1 MSSNNQKP
9 QFTSFHS
16 SVNCIPVL
24 RTSIQKHVPDDTK
37 REAQSDSACPN
48 LLETATTFLSDRL
61 PTPLDHLGI
70 DTYSGSLHLTVEVM
84 TALIFG
90 NQNKSK
96 GKPAEISVPTN
107 PTTGN
112 PFISPTM
119 IKGMISNAYERL
131 TASRFRVFGEHN
143 TTLTYRADPA
153 AALGLVPVRLSD
165 DYDQGTHRGILLYGP
180 EHALYAK
187 LLTHETGDD
196 GENKKTH
203 PLLKN
208 SSAWNK
214 LQHGERIDFMAKKI
228 KDSYIVTRIKARGDN
243 AYSQL
248 NVPDWVATSNSDESA
263 YTGWFYSTTPDHLL
277 KAGKSIF
284 DSKLSERIFFYDHPS
299 NKEIEIDPTVAETYD
314 RIICSYSYDSTDP
327 TSKTPTKPNRF
338 VIDRA
343 GNKDIPPINHS
354 GLLAYARLQGKKVVE
369 LMPTQVGRRN
379 YSRSPRSLAQE
390 QGVLPVSNAIEAS
403 PADHMFGFIPMD
415 AGAATNQQDQQ
426 LSTLRGRITISAVDT
441 SEVTPKDE
449 RLNLRPLL
457 GPNTSSARRFLTNT
471 SGHTISGRPRP
482 DYYSE
487 GDHLGAASYGFRR
500 RDVEHKKRGDADQ
513 KKRRDA
519 EQKKQSDGRIGYA
532 TLERYETE
540 QLEENPRQQEK
551 TNPEVYSTVKT
562 WIPRSSTFHC
572 MIHFEGLQKEELWI
586 LLWILDS
593 KLLGQYAQKSQH
605 QPESDQGESN
615 APMEGYLRMGMGKPL
630 GLGVVRTSF
639 STLSYVKTADDDAFA
654 LVDDYKDLE
663 GCLGAPD
670 PEKDA
675 LNEEWRNEFFAE
687 AEGFYRLLSST
698 PWCKAFLRSCLGY
711 PGKTEV
717 RYMTLSE
724 NKQNNKTES
733 DGRVKSGCGH
743 APRAL
748 AADNW
753 DEALKIPKKPD

>member
-24 RTSIQKHVPDDTK
+24 RTSIQKHVTDDTK
-37 REAQSDSACPN
+37 REGQSASARPN
-48 LLETATTFLSDRL
+48 LPETVTTFLSDRL

-70 DTYSGSLHLTVEVM
+70 DTYSGSLRLTVEVM

-96 GKPAEISVPTN
+96 GKPAEISVPID
-107 PTTGN
+107 PTTGH

-153 AALGLVPVRLSD
+153 AALG
-165 DYDQGTHRGILLYGP
+165 THRGKLLYGP
-180 EHALYAK
+180 GRALYAK
-187 LLTHETGDD
+187 LLTHETGND
-196 GENKKTH
+196 GENKKPH

-228 KDSYIVTRIKARGDN
+228 KDSYIVTQIKARGDN

-248 NVPDWVATSNSDESA
+248 NVPDWVATSNSDETA

-284 DSKLSERIFFYDHPS
+284 DSKLSERIFFYDHRS
-299 NKEIEIDPTVAETYD
+299 NEEIEIDPTVAETYD
-314 RIICSYSYDSTDP
+314 QIICSYSYDSTDP

-390 QGVLPVSNAIEAS
+390 QGVLPVSDAIEAS
-403 PADHMFGFIPMD
+403 PADHIFGFIPTD
-415 AGAATNQQDQQ
+415 PQAPDNQPNKQ
-426 LSTLRGRITISAVDT
+426 LSTLKGRITISAVDT
-441 SEVTPKDE
+441 SSAPRNDK
-449 RLNLRPLL
+449 RLDLRPLL
-457 GPNTSSARRFLTNT
+457 TPKTSSARRFLTDV

-482 DYYSE
+482 GYYSK
-487 GDHLGAASYGFRR
+487 GDYLGAASYGFRR
-500 RDVEHKKRGDADQ
+500 GDAGI
-513 KKRRDA
+513 KK
-519 EQKKQSDGRIGYA
+519 KGDGRLDYA
-532 TLERYETE
+532 TLLSYEKE
-540 QLEENPRQQEK
+540 QSEENPRRQEK
-551 TNPEVYSTVKT
+551 TNQEIYSTAIS

-572 MIHFEGLQKEELWI
+572 TIYFEGLQKEELWT

-593 KLLGQYAQKSQH
+593 KLLGQYAQESQH
-605 QPESDQGESN
+605 QPESDQGESS

-639 STLSYVKTADDDAFA
+639 SALSYVKTADDDAFA
-654 LVDDYKDLE
+654 LVDDYEDLE

-670 PEKDA
+670 PEKDT

-711 PGKTEV
+711 PGKTDV

-724 NKQNNKTES
+724 NKQNNKTDS

-743 APRAL
+743 APRPL

-753 DEALKIPKKPD
+753 DEALKIPKKQD

>member
-24 RTSIQKHVPDDTK
+24 RTSIQKHVTDDTK
-37 REAQSDSACPN
+37 REGQSDSARPN
-48 LLETATTFLSDRL
+48 LPETVTTFLSDRL

-70 DTYSGSLHLTVEVM
+70 DTYSGSLRLTVEVM

-96 GKPAEISVPTN
+96 GKPAEISVPID
-107 PTTGN
+107 PTTGH

-165 DYDQGTHRGILLYGP
+165 DYDHGTHRGTLLYGP
-180 EHALYAK
+180 EHTLYAK

-196 GENKKTH
+196 GENKKPH

-228 KDSYIVTRIKARGDN
+228 KDSYIVTQIKARGDN
-243 AYSQL
+243 TYLQL

-284 DSKLSERIFFYDHPS
+284 DSKLSERIFFYDHRS

-314 RIICSYSYDSTDP
+314 QIICSYSYDSTDP

-390 QGVLPVSNAIEAS
+390 QGALPVSNAIEAS
-403 PADHMFGFIPMD
+403 PADHIFGFIPTD
-415 AGAATNQQDQQ
+415 PQAPDNQPNKQ
-426 LSTLRGRITISAVDT
+426 LSTLKGRITISAVDT
-441 SEVTPKDE
+441 SSAPRNDK
-449 RLNLRPLL
+449 RLDLRPLL
-457 GPNTSSARRFLTNT
+457 TPKTSSARRFLTDV

-482 DYYSE
+482 GYYSE
-487 GDHLGAASYGFRR
+487 GDYLGAASYGFRR
-500 RDVEHKKRGDADQ
+500 GDAGI
-513 KKRRDA
+513 KK
-519 EQKKQSDGRIGYA
+519 KGDGRLDYA
-532 TLERYETE
+532 TLASYEKE
-540 QLEENPRQQEK
+540 QSEENPRRQEK
-551 TNPEVYSTVKT
+551 TNQEIYSTAIS

-572 MIHFEGLQKEELWI
+572 TIHFEGLQKEELWT

-593 KLLGQYAQKSQH
+593 KLLGQYAQESQH
-605 QPESDQGESN
+605 QPESDQGESS

-639 STLSYVKTADDDAFA
+639 SALSYVKTADDDAFA
-654 LVDDYKDLE
+654 LVDDYEDLE

-670 PEKDA
+670 PEKDT

-724 NKQNNKTES
+724 NKQNNKTDS

-743 APRAL
+743 APRPL

-753 DEALKIPKKPD
+753 DEALKIPKKQD

>member
-24 RTSIQKHVPDDTK
+24 RTSIQKHVTDDTK
-37 REAQSDSACPN
+37 REGQSDSARPN
-48 LLETATTFLSDRL
+48 LPETVTTFLSDRL

-70 DTYSGSLHLTVEVM
+70 DTYSGSLRLTVEVM

-90 NQNKSK
+90 NQKKSK
-96 GKPAEISVPTN
+96 GKPAEISVPID
-107 PTTGN
+107 PTTGH

-153 AALGLVPVRLSD
+153 AALGLVPVRLD
-165 DYDQGTHRGILLYGP
+165 DNYDLGTHRGKLLYGP
-180 EHALYAK
+180 GHALYAK

-196 GENKKTH
+196 GENKKPH

-228 KDSYIVTRIKARGDN
+228 KDSYIVTQIKARGDN

-248 NVPDWVATSNSDESA
+248 NVPDWVATSNSDETA

-284 DSKLSERIFFYDHPS
+284 DSKLSERIFFYDHRS
-299 NKEIEIDPTVAETYD
+299 NKDIEIDPTVAETYD
-314 RIICSYSYDSTDP
+314 QIICSYSYDSTDP

-354 GLLAYARLQGKKVVE
+354 SLLAYARLQGKKVVE

-390 QGVLPVSNAIEAS
+390 QGALPVSDAIEAS
-403 PADHMFGFIPMD
+403 PADHIFGFIPTD
-415 AGAATNQQDQQ
+415 PQAPDNQPNNQ
-426 LSTLRGRITISAVDT
+426 LSTLKGRITISAVDT
-441 SEVTPKDE
+441 SSAPRNDK
-449 RLNLRPLL
+449 RLDLRPLL
-457 GPNTSSARRFLTNT
+457 TPKTSSARRFLTNA

-482 DYYSE
+482 GYYSE
-487 GDHLGAASYGFRR
+487 GDYLGAASYGFRR
-500 RDVEHKKRGDADQ
+500 GDAGI
-513 KKRRDA
+513 KK
-519 EQKKQSDGRIGYA
+519 KGDGRLDYA
-532 TLERYETE
+532 TLASYEKE
-540 QLEENPRQQEK
+540 QSEENPRRQEK
-551 TNPEVYSTVKT
+551 TNQEIYSTAIS

-572 MIHFEGLQKEELWI
+572 TIHFEGLQKEELWT

-593 KLLGQYAQKSQH
+593 KLLGQYAQESQH
-605 QPESDQGESN
+605 RPESDQGESS
-615 APMEGYLRMGMGKPL
+615 APLEGYLRMGMGKPL

-639 STLSYVKTADDDAFA
+639 SALSCVKTADDDAFA
-654 LVDDYKDLE
+654 LVDDYEDLE

-670 PEKDA
+670 PEKDT

-687 AEGFYRLLSST
+687 ADGFYRLLSST

-733 DGRVKSGCGH
+733 DGRVKSGRGH
-743 APRAL
+743 APRPL

-753 DEALKIPKKPD
+753 DVALKIPKKQD

>member
-24 RTSIQKHVPDDTK
+24 RTSIQKHVTDDTK
-37 REAQSDSACPN
+37 REGQSDSARPN
-48 LLETATTFLSDRL
+48 LPETVTTFLSDRL

-70 DTYSGSLHLTVEVM
+70 DTYSGSLRLTVEVM

-90 NQNKSK
+90 NQKKSK
-96 GKPAEISVPTN
+96 GKPAEISVPID
-107 PTTGN
+107 PTTGH

-131 TASRFRVFGEHN
+131 TTSRFRVFGEHN

-153 AALGLVPVRLSD
+153 AALGLVPVRLD
-165 DYDQGTHRGILLYGP
+165 DNYDLGTHRGKLLYGP
-180 EHALYAK
+180 GRALYAK

-196 GENKKTH
+196 GENKKPH

-228 KDSYIVTRIKARGDN
+228 KDSYIVTQIKARGDN

-248 NVPDWVATSNSDESA
+248 NVPDWVTTSNSDETA

-284 DSKLSERIFFYDHPS
+284 DSKLSERIFFYDHRS
-299 NKEIEIDPTVAETYD
+299 NEEIEIDPTVAETYD
-314 RIICSYSYDSTDP
+314 QIICSYSYDSTDS

-390 QGVLPVSNAIEAS
+390 QGALPVSDAIEAS
-403 PADHMFGFIPMD
+403 PADHIFGFIPTD
-415 AGAATNQQDQQ
+415 PQAPDNQPNKQ
-426 LSTLRGRITISAVDT
+426 LSTLKGRITISAIDT
-441 SEVTPKDE
+441 SSAPRNDK
-449 RLNLRPLL
+449 RLDLRPLL
-457 GPNTSSARRFLTNT
+457 TPKTSSARRFLTDV

-482 DYYSE
+482 GYYSE
-487 GDHLGAASYGFRR
+487 GDYLGAASYGFRR
-500 RDVEHKKRGDADQ
+500 GDAGI
-513 KKRRDA
+513 KK
-519 EQKKQSDGRIGYA
+519 KGDGRLDYA
-532 TLERYETE
+532 TLASYEKE
-540 QLEENPRQQEK
+540 QSEENPRRQEK
-551 TNPEVYSTVKT
+551 TNQEIYSTAIS

-572 MIHFEGLQKEELWI
+572 TIHFEGLQKEELWT

-593 KLLGQYAQKSQH
+593 KLLGQYAQESQH
-605 QPESDQGESN
+605 QPESDQGESST
-615 APMEGYLRMGMGKPL
+615 PMEGYLRMGMGKPL

-639 STLSYVKTADDDAFA
+639 SALSYVKTADDDAFA
-654 LVDDYKDLE
+654 LVDDYEDLD

-670 PEKDA
+670 PEKDT

-711 PGKTEV
+711 PGKTDV

-724 NKQNNKTES
+724 NKQNNKTDS

-743 APRAL
+743 APRPL

-753 DEALKIPKKPD
+753 DEALKIPKKQD

>member
-24 RTSIQKHVPDDTK
+24 RTSIQKHVTDDTK
-37 REAQSDSACPN
+37 REGQSDSTRPN
-48 LLETATTFLSDRL
+48 LPETVTTFLSDRL

-70 DTYSGSLHLTVEVM
+70 DTYSGSLRLTVEVM

-96 GKPAEISVPTN
+96 GKPAEISVPID
-107 PTTGN
+107 PTTGH

-165 DYDQGTHRGILLYGP
+165 DYDHGTHRGTLLYGP
-180 EHALYAK
+180 EHTLYAK

-196 GENKKTH
+196 GENKKPH

-228 KDSYIVTRIKARGDN
+228 KDSYIVTQIKARGDN
-243 AYSQL
+243 TYLQL

-263 YTGWFYSTTPDHLL
+263 YTGWFYSTTPDHFL

-284 DSKLSERIFFYDHPS
+284 DSKLSERIFFYDHRS

-314 RIICSYSYDSTDP
+314 QIICSYSYDSTDP

-390 QGVLPVSNAIEAS
+390 QGALPVSNAIEAS
-403 PADHMFGFIPMD
+403 PADHIFGFIPTD
-415 AGAATNQQDQQ
+415 PQAPDNQPNKQ
-426 LSTLRGRITISAVDT
+426 LSTLKGRITISAVDT
-441 SEVTPKDE
+441 SSAPRNDK
-449 RLNLRPLL
+449 RLDLRPLL
-457 GPNTSSARRFLTNT
+457 TPKTSSARRFLTDV

-482 DYYSE
+482 GYYSE
-487 GDHLGAASYGFRR
+487 GDYLGAASYGFRR
-500 RDVEHKKRGDADQ
+500 GDAGI
-513 KKRRDA
+513 KK
-519 EQKKQSDGRIGYA
+519 KGDGRLDYA
-532 TLERYETE
+532 TLASYEKE
-540 QLEENPRQQEK
+540 QSEENPRRQEK
-551 TNPEVYSTVKT
+551 TNQEIYSTAIS

-572 MIHFEGLQKEELWI
+572 TIHFEGLQKEELWT

-593 KLLGQYAQKSQH
+593 KLLGQYAQESQH
-605 QPESDQGESN
+605 QPESDQGESS

-639 STLSYVKTADDDAFA
+639 SALSYVKTADDDAFA
-654 LVDDYKDLE
+654 LVDDYEDLE

-670 PEKDA
+670 PEKDT

-724 NKQNNKTES
+724 NKQNNKTDS

-743 APRAL
+743 APRPL

-753 DEALKIPKKPD
+753 DEALKIPKKQD

>member
-24 RTSIQKHVPDDTK
+24 RTSIQKHVTDDTK
-37 REAQSDSACPN
+37 LEGQSDSARPN
-48 LLETATTFLSDRL
+48 LPETVTTFLSDRL

-70 DTYSGSLHLTVEVM
+70 DTYSGSLRLTVEVI

-96 GKPAEISVPTN
+96 GKPAEISVPID
-107 PTTGN
+107 PTTGH

-153 AALGLVPVRLSD
+153 AALGLVPVRLD
-165 DYDQGTHRGILLYGP
+165 DNYDLGTHRGKLLYGP
-180 EHALYAK
+180 GRALYAK

-196 GENKKTH
+196 GENKKPH

-228 KDSYIVTRIKARGDN
+228 KDSYIVTQIKARGDN

-248 NVPDWVATSNSDESA
+248 NVPDWVATSNSDETA

-284 DSKLSERIFFYDHPS
+284 DSKLSERIFFYDHRS
-299 NKEIEIDPTVAETYD
+299 NEEIEIDPTVAETYD
-314 RIICSYSYDSTDP
+314 QIICSYSYDSTDP
-327 TSKTPTKPNRF
+327 TSKTTTKPNRF

-390 QGVLPVSNAIEAS
+390 QGVLPVSDAIEAS
-403 PADHMFGFIPMD
+403 PADHIFGFIPTD
-415 AGAATNQQDQQ
+415 PQAPDNQPNKQ
-426 LSTLRGRITISAVDT
+426 LSTLKGRITISAVDT
-441 SEVTPKDE
+441 SSAPRNDK
-449 RLNLRPLL
+449 RLDLRPLL
-457 GPNTSSARRFLTNT
+457 TPKTSSARRFLTDV

-482 DYYSE
+482 GYYSE
-487 GDHLGAASYGFRR
+487 GDYLGAASYGFRR
-500 RDVEHKKRGDADQ
+500 GDAGI
-513 KKRRDA
+513 KK
-519 EQKKQSDGRIGYA
+519 KGDGRLDYA
-532 TLERYETE
+532 TLASYEKE
-540 QLEENPRQQEK
+540 QSEENPRRQEK
-551 TNPEVYSTVKT
+551 TNQEVYSTAIS

-572 MIHFEGLQKEELWI
+572 TIHFEGLQKEELWT

-593 KLLGQYAQKSQH
+593 KLLGQYAQESQH
-605 QPESDQGESN
+605 EPESDQGESS

-639 STLSYVKTADDDAFA
+639 SALSYVKTADDDAFA
-654 LVDDYKDLE
+654 LVDDYEDLE

-670 PEKDA
+670 PEKET

-717 RYMTLSE
+717 RYMTLSQ
-724 NKQNNKTES
+724 NKQNNKTDS

-743 APRAL
+743 APRPL

-753 DEALKIPKKPD
+753 DEALKIPKKQD

>member
-1 MSSNNQKP
+1 M
-9 QFTSFHS
+9 
-16 SVNCIPVL
+16 NCIPVL
-24 RTSIQKHVPDDTK
+24 RTSIQRPVGNSTK
-37 REAQSDSACPN
+37 GGAQSGSVYPN
-48 LLETATTFLSDRL
+48 LTEEITTFLADKI

-70 DTYSGSLHLTVEVM
+70 DTYSGSLRLTIEVM

-96 GKPAEISVPTN
+96 GKPTEISIPID

-131 TASRFRVFGEHN
+131 TASRFRVFGDHN

-153 AALGLVPVRLSD
+153 AALGLVPVRLD
-165 DYDQGTHRGILLYGP
+165 DNYDLGTHRGKLLYGP

-187 LLTHETGDD
+187 LLTHEIDD
-196 GENKKTH
+196 EENKK
-203 PLLKN
+203 PLLVLKG
-208 SSAWNK
+208 SHVWDILK
-214 LQHGERIDFMAKKI
+214 HGELIDFMAKKI
-228 KDSYIVTRIKARGDN
+228 EDAYIVTQIKARADN
-243 AYSQL
+243 VYSRL
-248 NVPDWVATSNSDESA
+248 NVPDWVTESDSDETEH
-263 YTGWFYSTTPDHLL
+263 TGWFYSTTPDHLL

-284 DSKLSERIFFYDHPS
+284 DSKLSERIFFNPLS
-299 NKEIEIDPTVAETYD
+299 NTEIEIDPVVTETYD
-314 RIICSYSYDSTDP
+314 RIVRSYSYDSTDP
-327 TSKTPTKPNRF
+327 TSRTPTKPNRF

-343 GNKDIPPINHS
+343 GNKDIDPINHS

-379 YSRSPRSLAQE
+379 YSRSPRSLAQA
-390 QGVLPVSNAIEAS
+390 QGVLPASNMIEAS
-403 PADHMFGFIPMD
+403 PADHLFGFTPQD
-415 AGAATNQQDQQ
+415 PQTPTNQPSKQ
-426 LSTLRGRITISAVDT
+426 LSALRGRITISAVDT
-441 SEVTPKDE
+441 SNTTRHDKK
-449 RLNLRPLL
+449 LNLRPLL
-457 GPNTSSARRFLTNT
+457 TPKMSSARRFLTDA
-471 SGHTISGRPRP
+471 SSQTISGRPRP

-487 GDHLGAASYGFRR
+487 GDQLGAASYGFRR
-500 RDVEHKKRGDADQ
+500 K
-513 KKRRDA
+513 DA
-519 EQKKQSDGRIGYA
+519 EQKNEMNRHPYYA
-532 TLERYETE
+532 TLESYKKE
-540 QLEENPRQQEK
+540 QLEENPNRQQK
-551 TNPEVYSTVKT
+551 TNPDIYSTADT

-572 MIHFEGLQKEELWI
+572 TIHFEGLQKEELWT

-593 KLLGQYAQKSQH
+593 KLLGQYAQESQH
-605 QPESDQGESN
+605 QPESDQGESS

-639 STLSYVKTADDDAFA
+639 SALSYVKTADDDAFA
-654 LVDDYKDLE
+654 LVDDYEDLE

-670 PEKDA
+670 PEKDT

-711 PGKTEV
+711 PGKTDV

-724 NKQNNKTES
+724 NKQNNKTDS
-733 DGRVKSGCGH
+733 DGRVKSGRGH
-743 APRAL
+743 APRPL

-753 DEALKIPKKPD
+753 DEALKIPKKQD

>member
-24 RTSIQKHVPDDTK
+24 RTSIQKHVTDDTK
-37 REAQSDSACPN
+37 REGQSDSARPN
-48 LLETATTFLSDRL
+48 LPETVTTFLSDRL

-70 DTYSGSLHLTVEVM
+70 DTYSGSLRLTVEVM

-96 GKPAEISVPTN
+96 GKPAEISVPID
-107 PTTGN
+107 PTTGH

-153 AALGLVPVRLSD
+153 AALGLVPVRLD
-165 DYDQGTHRGILLYGP
+165 DNYDLGTHRGKLLYGP
-180 EHALYAK
+180 GRALYAK

-196 GENKKTH
+196 GENKKPH

-228 KDSYIVTRIKARGDN
+228 KDSYIVTQIKARGDN

-248 NVPDWVATSNSDESA
+248 NVPDWVATSNSDETA

-284 DSKLSERIFFYDHPS
+284 DSKLSERIFFYDHRS
-299 NKEIEIDPTVAETYD
+299 NEEIEIDPTVAETYD
-314 RIICSYSYDSTDP
+314 QIICSYSYDSTDP
-327 TSKTPTKPNRF
+327 TSKTTTKPNRF

-390 QGVLPVSNAIEAS
+390 QGVLPVSDAIEAS
-403 PADHMFGFIPMD
+403 PADHIFGFIPTD
-415 AGAATNQQDQQ
+415 PQAPDNQPNKQ
-426 LSTLRGRITISAVDT
+426 LSTLKGRLTISAVDT
-441 SEVTPKDE
+441 SSAPRNDK
-449 RLNLRPLL
+449 RLDLRPLL
-457 GPNTSSARRFLTNT
+457 TPKTSSARRFLTDV

-482 DYYSE
+482 GYYSE
-487 GDHLGAASYGFRR
+487 SDYLGAASYGFRR
-500 RDVEHKKRGDADQ
+500 GDAGI
-513 KKRRDA
+513 KK
-519 EQKKQSDGRIGYA
+519 KGDGRLDYA
-532 TLERYETE
+532 TLASYEKE
-540 QLEENPRQQEK
+540 QSEENPRRQEK
-551 TNPEVYSTVKT
+551 TNQEIYSTAIS

-572 MIHFEGLQKEELWI
+572 TIHFEGLQKEELWT

-593 KLLGQYAQKSQH
+593 KLLGQYAQESQH
-605 QPESDQGESN
+605 QPESDQGESS

-639 STLSYVKTADDDAFA
+639 SALSYVKTADDDAFA
-654 LVDDYKDLE
+654 LVDDYEDLE

-670 PEKDA
+670 PEKET

-724 NKQNNKTES
+724 NKQNNKTDS

-743 APRAL
+743 APRPL

-753 DEALKIPKKPD
+753 DEALKIPKKQD

>member
-24 RTSIQKHVPDDTK
+24 RTSIQKHVTDDTK
-37 REAQSDSACPN
+37 REGQSDSARPN
-48 LLETATTFLSDRL
+48 LPETVTEFLSDRL

-70 DTYSGSLHLTVEVM
+70 DTYSGSLRLTVEVM

-96 GKPAEISVPTN
+96 GKPAEISVPID
-107 PTTGN
+107 PTTGY

-165 DYDQGTHRGILLYGP
+165 DYDHGTHRGKLLYGP

-187 LLTHETGDD
+187 LLTHDTGDD
-196 GENKKTH
+196 GENKKPH

-228 KDSYIVTRIKARGDN
+228 EDSYIVTQIKAKGDN
-243 AYSQL
+243 AYSRL

-284 DSKLSERIFFYDHPS
+284 DSKLSERIFFYDHRS
-299 NKEIEIDPTVAETYD
+299 NKDIEIDPKVAETYD
-314 RIICSYSYDSTDP
+314 QIICSYSYDSTDP

-415 AGAATNQQDQQ
+415 AGAAANQQDQQ

-457 GPNTSSARRFLTNT
+457 GPNTGSARRFLTNT

-500 RDVEHKKRGDADQ
+500 RDAEQKKRG
-513 KKRRDA
+513 DA
-519 EQKKQSDGRIGYA
+519 EQKKQSDGRIGY
-532 TLERYETE
+532 
-540 QLEENPRQQEK
+540 
-551 TNPEVYSTVKT
+551 
-562 WIPRSSTFHC
+562 
-572 MIHFEGLQKEELWI
+572 GL
-586 LLWILDS
+586 
-593 KLLGQYAQKSQH
+593 
-605 QPESDQGESN
+605 
-615 APMEGYLRMGMGKPL
+615 
-630 GLGVVRTSF
+630 F
-639 STLSYVKTADDDAFA
+639 
-654 LVDDYKDLE
+654 
-663 GCLGAPD
+663 
-670 PEKDA
+670 
-675 LNEEWRNEFFAE
+675 
-687 AEGFYRLLSST
+687 
-698 PWCKAFLRSCLGY
+698 
-711 PGKTEV
+711 
-717 RYMTLSE
+717 
-724 NKQNNKTES
+724 
-733 DGRVKSGCGH
+733 RVECG
-743 APRAL
+743 
-748 AADNW
+748 
-753 DEALKIPKKPD
+753 

>member
-1 MSSNNQKP
+1 M
-9 QFTSFHS
+9 
-16 SVNCIPVL
+16 NCIPVL
-24 RTSIQKHVPDDTK
+24 RTSIQKHVTDDTK
-37 REAQSDSACPN
+37 REGQSDSTRPN
-48 LLETATTFLSDRL
+48 LPETVTTFLSDRL

-70 DTYSGSLHLTVEVM
+70 DTYSGSLRLTVEVM

-96 GKPAEISVPTN
+96 GKPAEISVPID
-107 PTTGN
+107 PTTGH

-165 DYDQGTHRGILLYGP
+165 DYDHGTHRGTLLYGP
-180 EHALYAK
+180 EHTLYAK

-196 GENKKTH
+196 GENKKPH

-228 KDSYIVTRIKARGDN
+228 KDSYIVTQIKARGDN
-243 AYSQL
+243 TYLQL

-263 YTGWFYSTTPDHLL
+263 YTGWFYSTTPDHFL

-284 DSKLSERIFFYDHPS
+284 DSKLSERIFFYDHRS

-314 RIICSYSYDSTDP
+314 QIICSYSYDSTDP

-390 QGVLPVSNAIEAS
+390 QGALPVSNAIEAS
-403 PADHMFGFIPMD
+403 PADHIFGFIPTD
-415 AGAATNQQDQQ
+415 PQAPDNQPNKQ
-426 LSTLRGRITISAVDT
+426 LSTLKGRITISAVDT
-441 SEVTPKDE
+441 SSAPRNDK
-449 RLNLRPLL
+449 RLDLRPLL
-457 GPNTSSARRFLTNT
+457 TPKTSSARRFLTDV

-482 DYYSE
+482 GYYSE
-487 GDHLGAASYGFRR
+487 GDYLGAASYGFRR
-500 RDVEHKKRGDADQ
+500 GDAGI
-513 KKRRDA
+513 KK
-519 EQKKQSDGRIGYA
+519 KGDGRLDYA
-532 TLERYETE
+532 TLASYEKE
-540 QLEENPRQQEK
+540 QSEENPRRQEK
-551 TNPEVYSTVKT
+551 TNQEIYSTAIS

-572 MIHFEGLQKEELWI
+572 TIHFEGLQKEELWT

-593 KLLGQYAQKSQH
+593 KLLGQYAQESQH
-605 QPESDQGESN
+605 QPESDQGESS

-639 STLSYVKTADDDAFA
+639 SALSYVKTADDDAFA
-654 LVDDYKDLE
+654 LVDDYEDLE

-670 PEKDA
+670 PEKDT

-724 NKQNNKTES
+724 NKQNNKTDS

-743 APRAL
+743 APRPL

-753 DEALKIPKKPD
+753 DEALKIPKKQD

>member
-1 MSSNNQKP
+1 M
-9 QFTSFHS
+9 
-16 SVNCIPVL
+16 NCIPVL
-24 RTSIQKHVPDDTK
+24 RTSIQKHVTDDTK
-37 REAQSDSACPN
+37 LEGQSDSARPN
-48 LLETATTFLSDRL
+48 LPETVTTFLSDRL

-70 DTYSGSLHLTVEVM
+70 DTYSGSLRLTVEVI

-96 GKPAEISVPTN
+96 GKPAEISVPID
-107 PTTGN
+107 PTTGH

-153 AALGLVPVRLSD
+153 AALGLVPVRLD
-165 DYDQGTHRGILLYGP
+165 DNYDLGTHRGKLLYGP
-180 EHALYAK
+180 GRALYAK

-196 GENKKTH
+196 GENKKPH

-228 KDSYIVTRIKARGDN
+228 KDSYIVTQIKARGDN

-248 NVPDWVATSNSDESA
+248 NVPDWVATSNSDETA

-284 DSKLSERIFFYDHPS
+284 DSKLSERIFFYDHRS
-299 NKEIEIDPTVAETYD
+299 NEEIEIDPTVAETYD
-314 RIICSYSYDSTDP
+314 QIICSYSYDSTDP
-327 TSKTPTKPNRF
+327 TSKTTTKPNRF

-390 QGVLPVSNAIEAS
+390 QGVLPVSDAIEAS
-403 PADHMFGFIPMD
+403 PADHIFGFIPTD
-415 AGAATNQQDQQ
+415 PQAPDNQPNKQ
-426 LSTLRGRITISAVDT
+426 LSTLKGRITISAVDT
-441 SEVTPKDE
+441 SSAPRNDK
-449 RLNLRPLL
+449 RLDLRPLL
-457 GPNTSSARRFLTNT
+457 TPKTSSARRFLTDV

-482 DYYSE
+482 GYYSE
-487 GDHLGAASYGFRR
+487 GDYLGAASYGFRR
-500 RDVEHKKRGDADQ
+500 GDAGI
-513 KKRRDA
+513 KK
-519 EQKKQSDGRIGYA
+519 KGDGRLDYA
-532 TLERYETE
+532 TLASYEKE
-540 QLEENPRQQEK
+540 QSEENPRRQEK
-551 TNPEVYSTVKT
+551 TNQEVYSTAIS

-572 MIHFEGLQKEELWI
+572 TIHFEGLQKEELWT

-593 KLLGQYAQKSQH
+593 KLLGQYAQESQH
-605 QPESDQGESN
+605 QPESDQGESS

-639 STLSYVKTADDDAFA
+639 SALSYVKTADDDAFA
-654 LVDDYKDLE
+654 LVDDYEDLE

-670 PEKDA
+670 PEKET

-724 NKQNNKTES
+724 NKQNNKTDS

-743 APRAL
+743 APRPL

-753 DEALKIPKKPD
+753 DEALKIPKKQD

>member
-24 RTSIQKHVPDDTK
+24 RTSIQKHVTDDTK
-37 REAQSDSACPN
+37 REGQSDSARPN
-48 LLETATTFLSDRL
+48 LPETVTTFLSDRL

-70 DTYSGSLHLTVEVM
+70 DTYSGSLRLTVEVM

-96 GKPAEISVPTN
+96 GKPAEISVPID
-107 PTTGN
+107 PTTGH

-153 AALGLVPVRLSD
+153 AALGLVPVRLD
-165 DYDQGTHRGILLYGP
+165 DNYDLGTHRGKLLYGP
-180 EHALYAK
+180 GRALYAK

-196 GENKKTH
+196 GENKKPH

-208 SSAWNK
+208 SSSWNK

-228 KDSYIVTRIKARGDN
+228 KDSYIVTQIKARGDN
-243 AYSQL
+243 VYSQL
-248 NVPDWVATSNSDESA
+248 NVPDWVATSNSDETA

-284 DSKLSERIFFYDHPS
+284 DSKLSERIFFYDHRS
-299 NKEIEIDPTVAETYD
+299 NEEIEIDPTVAETYD
-314 RIICSYSYDSTDP
+314 QIICSYSYDSTDP

-390 QGVLPVSNAIEAS
+390 QGALPVSDAIEAS
-403 PADHMFGFIPMD
+403 PADHIFGFVPTD
-415 AGAATNQQDQQ
+415 PQAPDNQPNRQ
-426 LSTLRGRITISAVDT
+426 LSTLKGRITISAVDT
-441 SEVTPKDE
+441 SSAPRNDK
-449 RLNLRPLL
+449 RLDLRPLL
-457 GPNTSSARRFLTNT
+457 TPKTSSARRFLTDV

-482 DYYSE
+482 GYYSE
-487 GDHLGAASYGFRR
+487 GDYLGAASYGFRR
-500 RDVEHKKRGDADQ
+500 GDAGI
-513 KKRRDA
+513 KK
-519 EQKKQSDGRIGYA
+519 KGDGRLDYA
-532 TLERYETE
+532 TLASYEKE
-540 QLEENPRQQEK
+540 QSEENPRRQEK
-551 TNPEVYSTVKT
+551 TNQEIYSTAIS

-572 MIHFEGLQKEELWI
+572 TIHFEGLQKEELWT

-593 KLLGQYAQKSQH
+593 KLLGQYAQESQH
-605 QPESDQGESN
+605 QPESDQGESS

-639 STLSYVKTADDDAFA
+639 SALSYVKTADDDAFA
-654 LVDDYKDLE
+654 LVDDYEDLE

-670 PEKDA
+670 PEKDT

-724 NKQNNKTES
+724 NKQNNKTDS

-743 APRAL
+743 APRPL

-753 DEALKIPKKPD
+753 DEALKIPKKQD

>member
-24 RTSIQKHVPDDTK
+24 RTSIQKHVTDDTK
-37 REAQSDSACPN
+37 REGQSDSARPN
-48 LLETATTFLSDRL
+48 LPETVTTFLSDRL

-70 DTYSGSLHLTVEVM
+70 DTYSGSLRLTVEVM

-96 GKPAEISVPTN
+96 GKPAEISVPID
-107 PTTGN
+107 PTTGH

-153 AALGLVPVRLSD
+153 AALGLVPVRLD
-165 DYDQGTHRGILLYGP
+165 DNYDLGTHRGKLLYGP
-180 EHALYAK
+180 GRALYAK
-187 LLTHETGDD
+187 LLTHETGND
-196 GENKKTH
+196 GENKKPH

-228 KDSYIVTRIKARGDN
+228 KDSYIVTQIKARGDN

-248 NVPDWVATSNSDESA
+248 NVPDWVATSNSDETA

-284 DSKLSERIFFYDHPS
+284 DSKLSERIFFYDHRS
-299 NKEIEIDPTVAETYD
+299 NEEIEIDPTVAETYD
-314 RIICSYSYDSTDP
+314 QIICSYSYDSTDP

-390 QGVLPVSNAIEAS
+390 QGVLPVSDAIEAS
-403 PADHMFGFIPMD
+403 PADHIFGFIPTD
-415 AGAATNQQDQQ
+415 PQAPDNQPNKQ
-426 LSTLRGRITISAVDT
+426 LSTLKGRITISAVDT
-441 SEVTPKDE
+441 SSAPRNDK
-449 RLNLRPLL
+449 RLDLRPLL
-457 GPNTSSARRFLTNT
+457 TPKTSSARRFLTDV

-482 DYYSE
+482 GYYSK
-487 GDHLGAASYGFRR
+487 GDYLGAASYGFRR
-500 RDVEHKKRGDADQ
+500 GDAGI
-513 KKRRDA
+513 KK
-519 EQKKQSDGRIGYA
+519 KGDGRLDYA
-532 TLERYETE
+532 TLLSYEKE
-540 QLEENPRQQEK
+540 QSEENPRRQEK
-551 TNPEVYSTVKT
+551 TNQEIYSTAIS

-572 MIHFEGLQKEELWI
+572 TIYFEGLQKEELWT

-593 KLLGQYAQKSQH
+593 KLLGQYAQESQH
-605 QPESDQGESN
+605 QPESDQGESS

-630 GLGVVRTSF
+630 GLGVVRTSL
-639 STLSYVKTADDDAFA
+639 SALSYVKTADDDAFA
-654 LVDDYKDLE
+654 LVDDYEDLE

-670 PEKDA
+670 PEKDT

-711 PGKTEV
+711 PGKTDV

-724 NKQNNKTES
+724 NKQNNKTDS

-743 APRAL
+743 APRPL

-753 DEALKIPKKPD
+753 DEALKIPKKQD

>member
-24 RTSIQKHVPDDTK
+24 RTSIQKHVTDDTK
-37 REAQSDSACPN
+37 REGQSDSTRPN
-48 LLETATTFLSDRL
+48 LPETVTEFLSNRL

-70 DTYSGSLHLTVEVM
+70 DTYSGSLRLTVEVM

-96 GKPAEISVPTN
+96 GKPAEISVPID
-107 PTTGN
+107 PTTGH

-165 DYDQGTHRGILLYGP
+165 DYDHGTHRGKLLYGP

-196 GENKKTH
+196 GENKKPH

-228 KDSYIVTRIKARGDN
+228 KDSYIVTQIKARGDN
-243 AYSQL
+243 AYSRL

-284 DSKLSERIFFYDHPS
+284 DSKLSERIFFYDHRS
-299 NKEIEIDPTVAETYD
+299 NKDIEIDPTVAETYD
-314 RIICSYSYDSTDP
+314 QIICSYSYDSTDP

-403 PADHMFGFIPMD
+403 PADHIFGFIPTD
-415 AGAATNQQDQQ
+415 PQAPDNQPNKQ
-426 LSTLRGRITISAVDT
+426 LSTLKGRITISAVDT
-441 SEVTPKDE
+441 SSAPRNNK
-449 RLNLRPLL
+449 RLDLRPLL
-457 GPNTSSARRFLTNT
+457 TPKTSSARRFLTDV

-482 DYYSE
+482 GYYSE
-487 GDHLGAASYGFRR
+487 GDYLGAASYGFRR
-500 RDVEHKKRGDADQ
+500 GEAGIKKKG
-513 KKRRDA
+513 
-519 EQKKQSDGRIGYA
+519 DGRLDYA
-532 TLERYETE
+532 TLASYEKE
-540 QLEENPRQQEK
+540 QSEENPRRQEK
-551 TNPEVYSTVKT
+551 TNQEIYSTAIS

-572 MIHFEGLQKEELWI
+572 TIHFEGLQKEELWI

-593 KLLGQYAQKSQH
+593 KLLGQYAQESQH
-605 QPESDQGESN
+605 QPESDQVESS

-639 STLSYVKTADDDAFA
+639 SALSCVKTADDDAFA
-654 LVDDYKDLE
+654 LVDDYEDLE

-670 PEKDA
+670 PEKDT
-675 LNEEWRNEFFAE
+675 LNEEWRNELIAE
-687 AEGFYRLLSST
+687 AEGFYQLLSST

-724 NKQNNKTES
+724 NKQNNKTDS

-743 APRAL
+743 APRPL

-753 DEALKIPKKPD
+753 NVALKIPKKPD

>member
-1 MSSNNQKP
+1 MSSNNQKL

-24 RTSIQKHVPDDTK
+24 RTSIQKHVTDDTK
-37 REAQSDSACPN
+37 REGQSDSARPN
-48 LLETATTFLSDRL
+48 LPETVTTFLSDRL

-70 DTYSGSLHLTVEVM
+70 DTYSGSLRLTVEVM

-96 GKPAEISVPTN
+96 GKPAEISVPID
-107 PTTGN
+107 PTTGH

-165 DYDQGTHRGILLYGP
+165 DYDHGTHRGKLLYGP
-180 EHALYAK
+180 ERALYAK
-187 LLTHETGDD
+187 LLTHETGED
-196 GENKKTH
+196 GENKKPH

-214 LQHGERIDFMAKKI
+214 LQHGERIDFMAKRI
-228 KDSYIVTRIKARGDN
+228 KDSYIVTQIKARGDN
-243 AYSQL
+243 TYSQL

-284 DSKLSERIFFYDHPS
+284 DSKLSERIFFYDHRS

-314 RIICSYSYDSTDP
+314 QIIYSYSYDSTDP

-415 AGAATNQQDQQ
+415 AGAAANQQDQQ

-449 RLNLRPLL
+449 KLNLRPLL
-457 GPNTSSARRFLTNT
+457 GPNTSSARRFLTNA

-487 GDHLGAASYGFRR
+487 GDYLGAASYGFRR
-500 RDVEHKKRGDADQ
+500 GDAGI
-513 KKRRDA
+513 KK
-519 EQKKQSDGRIGYA
+519 KGDGRLDYA
-532 TLERYETE
+532 TLASYEKE
-540 QLEENPRQQEK
+540 QLEENPRRQEK
-551 TNPEVYSTVKT
+551 TNQEIYSTAIS

-572 MIHFEGLQKEELWI
+572 TIHFEGLQKEELWI

-593 KLLGQYAQKSQH
+593 KLLGQYAQESQH
-605 QPESDQGESN
+605 QPESDQGESS

-639 STLSYVKTADDDAFA
+639 SALSYVKTADDDAFA
-654 LVDDYKDLE
+654 LVDDYEDLD

-670 PEKDA
+670 PDKDT

-733 DGRVKSGCGH
+733 DGRVNSGRGH
-743 APRAL
+743 APRPL

-753 DEALKIPKKPD
+753 YEALKIPKKPN

>member
-24 RTSIQKHVPDDTK
+24 RTSIQKHVTDDTK
-37 REAQSDSACPN
+37 REGQSDSARPN
-48 LLETATTFLSDRL
+48 LPETVTTFLSDRL
-61 PTPLDHLGI
+61 PPPLDHLGI
-70 DTYSGSLHLTVEVM
+70 DTYSGSLRLTVEVM

-90 NQNKSK
+90 NQKKSK
-96 GKPAEISVPTN
+96 GKPAEISVPID
-107 PTTGN
+107 PTTGH

-153 AALGLVPVRLSD
+153 AALGLVPVRLD
-165 DYDQGTHRGILLYGP
+165 DNYDLGTHRGKLLYGP
-180 EHALYAK
+180 GRALYAK

-196 GENKKTH
+196 GENKKPH
-203 PLLKN
+203 PLLKK

-228 KDSYIVTRIKARGDN
+228 KDSYIVTQIKARGDN
-243 AYSQL
+243 AYLQL

-284 DSKLSERIFFYDHPS
+284 DSKLSERIFFYDHRS
-299 NKEIEIDPTVAETYD
+299 NEEIEIDPTVAETYD
-314 RIICSYSYDSTDP
+314 QIICSYSYDSTDP

-354 GLLAYARLQGKKVVE
+354 GLLAYARLQDKKIVE

-390 QGVLPVSNAIEAS
+390 QGALPVSDAIEAS
-403 PADHMFGFIPMD
+403 PADHIFGFIPTD
-415 AGAATNQQDQQ
+415 PQAPDNQPNNQ
-426 LSTLRGRITISAVDT
+426 LSTLKGRITISAVDT
-441 SEVTPKDE
+441 SSAPRNDK
-449 RLNLRPLL
+449 RLDLRPLL
-457 GPNTSSARRFLTNT
+457 TPKTSSARRFLTDV

-482 DYYSE
+482 GYYSE
-487 GDHLGAASYGFRR
+487 GDYLGAASYGFRR
-500 RDVEHKKRGDADQ
+500 GDAGI
-513 KKRRDA
+513 KK
-519 EQKKQSDGRIGYA
+519 KGDGRLDYA
-532 TLERYETE
+532 TLASYEKE
-540 QLEENPRQQEK
+540 QSEENPRRQEK
-551 TNPEVYSTVKT
+551 TNQEIYSTAIS

-572 MIHFEGLQKEELWI
+572 TIHFEGLQKEELWT

-593 KLLGQYAQKSQH
+593 KLLGQYARESQH
-605 QPESDQGESN
+605 QPESDQGESS

-630 GLGVVRTSF
+630 GLGVVCTSF
-639 STLSYVKTADDDAFA
+639 SALSYVKTADDDAFA
-654 LVDDYKDLE
+654 LVDDYEDLE

-670 PEKDA
+670 PEKDT

-733 DGRVKSGCGH
+733 DGRVKSGRGH
-743 APRAL
+743 APRPL

-753 DEALKIPKKPD
+753 DVALKIPKKQD